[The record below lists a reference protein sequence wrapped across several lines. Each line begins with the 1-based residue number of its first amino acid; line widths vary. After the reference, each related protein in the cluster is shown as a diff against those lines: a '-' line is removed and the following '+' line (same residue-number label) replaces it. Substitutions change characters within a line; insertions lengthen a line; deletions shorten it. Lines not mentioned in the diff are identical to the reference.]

1 MAFMTLEKIG
11 VSYDKK
17 KQILK
22 GLDLAVEKG
31 ELVSLLGPS
40 GCGKTTTLRVVAGF
54 IEPGEGTFTLD
65 GNDMTT
71 VPVHKRNFGIVFQS
85 YALFPHLT
93 VYDNVAF
100 GLRTRKMDK
109 SQIDKKVKDI
119 LEICGLTELSSRFP
133 KEMSGGQRQ
142 RVALARALVIEPK
155 LLLLD
160 EPLSNLDAKLR
171 ISMRVEIKRLQ
182 KKLGITTLFVTHD
195 QEEAMAISDTIAV
208 MKDGVIQ
215 HVGTP
220 KDIYQRP
227 KNVFV
232 ATFIGRTNIIPAR
245 VENGS
250 IVFGNGYRVEMD
262 CLKQTAGQ
270 EVLCSVRPEEF
281 VISPDGTEGI
291 SGVVKEYTYLGL
303 NTHYFVETDDGQKTV
318 EIVEESSIEDELK
331 PGQRVLLQVKK
342 HKINVFNKEGSVNL
356 VRSEAFYEG

>member
-1 MAFMTLEKIG
+1 M
-11 VSYDKK
+11 
-17 KQILK
+17 
-22 GLDLAVEKG
+22 
-31 ELVSLLGPS
+31 
-40 GCGKTTTLRVVAGF
+40 
-54 IEPGEGTFTLD
+54 
-65 GNDMTT
+65 
-71 VPVHKRNFGIVFQS
+71 
-85 YALFPHLT
+85 
-93 VYDNVAF
+93 
-100 GLRTRKMDK
+100 
-109 SQIDKKVKDI
+109 
-119 LEICGLTELSSRFP
+119 
-133 KEMSGGQRQ
+133 
-142 RVALARALVIEPK
+142 
-155 LLLLD
+155 D

-171 ISMRVEIKRLQ
+171 LEMRSVIRHTQ
-182 KKLGITTLFVTHD
+182 KDVGITTVYVTHD

-232 ATFIGRTNIIPAR
+232 ATFIGRTNLIPAR
-245 VENGS
+245 VENGA